1 MPQTEF
7 FTRLVTSTG
16 CGVLLDLTNVYI
28 NSVNHGFDPLAFI
41 RAMPTDHIVQTH
53 LAGGFCSDGM
63 MIDSHSEIVDESA
76 RERIGAAR
84 ARRPCRYQRR

>member
-28 NSVNHGFDPLAFI
+28 NSVNHGFDPVAFI
-41 RAMPTDHIVQTH
+41 RAMPT
-53 LAGGFCSDGM
+53 G
-63 MIDSHSEIVDESA
+63 SH
-76 RERIGAAR
+76 R
-84 ARRPCRYQRR
+84 ADPFGRRLLQRRHDGR